1 MQITMRADGKQ
12 AVVRLSGRFE
22 FSAHREFRE
31 VMDTALQN
39 KELETVTVDLADV
52 DYIDSSA
59 LGMLLMLR
67 EKANQAKK
75 GLALAN
81 PRGIVK
87 QALDIAHFE
96 RLFSIV

>member
-1 MQITMRADGKQ
+1 MQITVRADGKR

-31 VMDTALQN
+31 ATDTALQN
-39 KELETVTVDLADV
+39 NDFEELVVDLADV
-52 DYIDSSA
+52 DFIDSSA

-67 EKANQAKK
+67 EKANRAKK

-87 QALDIAHFE
+87 QALGVAHFE
-96 RLFSIV
+96 KIFSIA